1 MRRFVSSILCASI
14 LGSGFIDGRLAAA
27 PPDSNQPIET
37 SGQEYITPETQKA
50 IDDGLAFLASK
61 QNPEHG
67 YFGGAHKLS
76 RNVAVNALCGMAFL
90 SGGHTPGRGKYGK
103 NVQRVID
110 YILSRTRPNGYII
123 DEESALHG
131 PMYGHGFATLFLA
144 EVYGMTPTP
153 AVRDRL
159 ELAVKLIVNTQNEE
173 GGWRYHPVPRDA
185 DLSVTV
191 CQIMAL
197 RAARNGGISVPKET
211 VDRCTAYVRR
221 CQNSDGG
228 FRYQA
233 NPSSQV
239 TFGLTSA
246 GLVALY
252 SAGVYEG
259 NDLERGL
266 RFVRQFQPGERR
278 DRGII
283 HFYYSHYYA
292 VQAMWHA
299 GGDHWRTWYP
309 AVRDEI
315 LSERHRLPGGGWIDS
330 SNGDEYATAM
340 ACIVLETPN
349 NYLPIFQR

>member
-1 MRRFVSSILCASI
+1 MRRVLSLLLCAAI
-14 LGSGFIDGRLAAA
+14 LLEGNVRALNSA
-27 PPDSNQPIET
+27 PVDPIKSIET
-37 SGQEYITPETQKA
+37 SGREFITPQTQEA
-50 IDDGLAFLASK
+50 IDKGLAFLAAR
-61 QNPEHG
+61 QDATQG
-67 YFGGAHKLS
+67 FFGGTHKLS
-76 RNVAVNALCGMAFL
+76 RNVAVNALCGLAFL

-103 NVQRVID
+103 NVQRVIE

-144 EVYGMTPTP
+144 EVYGMTHTRE
-153 AVRDRL
+153 VRDKL
-159 ELAVKLIVNTQNEE
+159 ELAVKLIINTQNDD
-173 GGWRYHPVPRDA
+173 GGWRYHPVPKDA

-197 RAARNGGISVPKET
+197 RAARNSGIYVPKET
-211 VDRCTAYVRR
+211 VDRCTAYVRKS
-221 CQNSDGG
+221 QNSDGS
-228 FRYQA
+228 FRYQL

-246 GLVALY
+246 GIVALY
-252 SAGVYEG
+252 SAGIYKG
-259 NDLERGL
+259 NELERGVS
-266 RFVRQFQPGERR
+266 FVKQFQPGERR
-278 DRGII
+278 RRPII
-283 HFYYSHYYA
+283 HYYYSHYYA

-299 GGDHWRTWYP
+299 GGDHWRNWYP
-309 AVRDEI
+309 AVRDE
-315 LSERHRLPGGGWIDS
+315 LLADSFRLPDGGWTDP